1 MFDETRQIIREGTVS
16 AVYPE
21 RCSARVT
28 FSDRDGLVSAE
39 LPILQPTGAK
49 NKFYSLVDVGDSV
62 VCLMMPNA
70 QDGTGYVIGS
80 RYHDHCPP
88 PVDNQNVAMI
98 RFDDGTSI
106 SYDRAT
112 HTLSIDCVGNIKIN
126 GKRIDLN
133 E

>member
-1 MFDETRQIIREGTVS
+1 MRELIREGIVT

-39 LPILQPTGAK
+39 LPILQPAGAK
-49 NKFYSLVDVGDSV
+49 NKFYSLVDAGDSV

-80 RYHDHCPP
+80 RYDDKTAP
-88 PVDNQNVAMI
+88 PVANQNVAMI
-98 RFDDGTSI
+98 RFDDGTTL
-106 SYDRAT
+106 SYDRAA
-112 HTLSIDCVGNIKIN
+112 HELRIDCVGDVKIN
-126 GKRIDLN
+126 GRRIDLN